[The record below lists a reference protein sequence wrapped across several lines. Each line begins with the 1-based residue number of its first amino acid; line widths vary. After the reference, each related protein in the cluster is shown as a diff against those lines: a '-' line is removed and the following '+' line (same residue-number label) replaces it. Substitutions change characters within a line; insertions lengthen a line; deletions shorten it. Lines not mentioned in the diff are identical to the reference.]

1 MDTNN
6 SNTTANATGAAIAGK
21 GAAMTRRNT
30 GKVLPD
36 GRVRP
41 AVDQINRQAEKTPMP
56 EQAAPGRIA
65 NFDEVALGY
74 TPEMAVN
81 EARRCLNCPKP
92 HCMEGCPVGVP
103 IPHFIEAVAAGDFA
117 QAYRTI
123 KRRNALPAICGRV
136 CPQETQCEARCVLG
150 RKGQPVGIGYLERF
164 VADWAFAHA
173 DEVRESQRFDGRAS
187 DPDAGAPSFG
197 QSAAGGKPETAASRN
212 QEPAATNNQPAAADN
227 HGVAGAFN
235 QQPAAD
241 CDTQPATAPSPAK
254 QPRRKVACIGSGPS
268 SLTCAD
274 TLACSGV
281 DVTVFEALHKVGGV
295 LSYGIPEFR
304 LPKRLVAREIDTLT
318 AHGVHFEVNAVVG
331 RLYDI
336 PELMGQMGY
345 DAVYI
350 ASGAGAP
357 IYLNIEDEMYDGV
370 MMANEL
376 LTRTNLMKAFE
387 FPAYAT
393 PLYMGRTCAVIG
405 GGNVAMDA
413 ARTVRRFGADV
424 TIVYRR
430 SRNEL
435 PARKEEVEHAEQEGV
450 QFRFLTNPV
459 RIEADDRGWV
469 TRLKCVK
476 MKLGEP
482 DASGRRRPIEI
493 PGSEFPMNVDMV
505 VVAVG
510 NRPNQ
515 LVQHSTP
522 GLAVD
527 DRGRIITDPY
537 THATNL
543 PGVFAGGDVTTG
555 AATVIQAMGTGKEAA
570 AAILDYLNV
579 P

>member
-1 MDTNN
+1 MNKPL
-6 SNTTANATGAAIAGK
+6 SANEGT
-21 GAAMTRRNT
+21 
-30 GKVLPD
+30 VLPD
-36 GRVRP
+36 GRRRP
-41 AVDQINRQAEKTPMP
+41 AKDQINRQAEKTPMP
-56 EQAAPGRIA
+56 EQSAPGRIA
-65 NFDEVALGY
+65 NFDEVAQGY
-74 TPEMAVN
+74 TAEMAMN
-81 EARRCLNCPKP
+81 EARRCLDCPYP
-92 HCMEGCPVGVP
+92 RCMEGCPVGVP
-103 IPHFIEAVAAGDFA
+103 IPHFIESIAAGNFA
-117 QAYRTI
+117 EAYRTI

-136 CPQETQCEARCVLG
+136 CPQETQCEAQCVLG
-150 RKGQPVGIGYLERF
+150 KRGQAVGIGYLERF
-164 VADWAFAHA
+164 AADWAFSHA
-173 DEVRESQRFDGRAS
+173 DEPHQADAAPANVPVTCDVHTAEPATGNRDDNISGSHAEPTITDKTAQTVDTRPLA
-187 DPDAGAPSFG
+187 AGAP
-197 QSAAGGKPETAASRN
+197 
-212 QEPAATNNQPAAADN
+212 ATRQY
-227 HGVAGAFN
+227 
-235 QQPAAD
+235 
-241 CDTQPATAPSPAK
+241 
-254 QPRRKVACIGSGPS
+254 KVACIGSGPS

-274 TLACSGV
+274 ALACAGV

-304 LPKRLVAREIDTLT
+304 LPKRLVEREVDTLRT
-318 AHGVHFEVNAVVG
+318 HGVQFQVNAVIG

-336 PELMGQMGY
+336 PELTGAMGY

-387 FPAYAT
+387 FPEYAT

-424 TIVYRR
+424 TVVYRR
-430 SRNEL
+430 GREEL
-435 PARKEEVEHAEQEGV
+435 PARLEEVQHAEQEGV
-450 QFRFLTNPV
+450 HFRFLTNPV
-459 RIEADDRGWV
+459 RIKADDRGWV
-469 TRLKCVK
+469 TRLECVK
-476 MKLGEP
+476 MALGEP
-482 DASGRRRPIEI
+482 DDSGRRRPVEI
-493 PGSEFPMNVDMV
+493 PDSRFPMNVDMV

-522 GLAVD
+522 GLQSD
-527 DRGRIITDPY
+527 SQGRIITDPI

-570 AAILDYLNV
+570 ASILDYLGHR
-579 P
+579 